1 MKCRSDYRLNFR
13 ACNRKKREE
22 LEVVLVEVKPAH
34 LTARRYDPIAP
45 LIRGSTARTPSLKTW
60 NISLTAPSSLNSHLT
75 GFS

>member
-45 LIRGSTARTPSLKTW
+45 LSEALLQELPHSRFGIFR
-60 NISLTAPSSLNSHLT
+60 
-75 GFS
+75 